1 MSKKIITGIKSTG
14 SSLHLGNLMGA
25 VLPLEKVS
33 KGNDTSLF
41 IADLHSLTS
50 VKDGDMLRHQTFEI
64 AVEYF
69 AILGLDTDIR
79 IFRQS
84 DIRDITKLMWILTN
98 VTPYSLMNRAHSFK
112 DAESKLENYNKE
124 RDRLMKEWINQAF
137 DLLNFKEYIDSISK
151 KNEKDYKELLNEH
164 PWVLALKSRIFDFLK
179 NYLRENLWEKPD
191 EINMWVFNYPILM
204 AADIIGYDI
213 EAVPVGKDQIQH
225 LEMARDI
232 ARSFNK
238 TYGKEVFPEPVAIVT
253 EELATLPGIDGRKM
267 SKSYDNFIGVF
278 DDEKTLKKRIMSITT
293 DSKWVDD
300 VKDPDTCNVFALY
313 KVFAT
318 ASQTEA
324 LRAKYL
330 TPNAGFG
337 YGHAKTALL
346 EVLSEYLRPYRE
358 SREKLL
364 ENPEIV
370 EAKLA
375 EGAKVMN
382 ARLDAKMEVVKRV
395 VGVN

>member
-25 VLPLEKVS
+25 VLPIQKIS

-50 VKDGDMLRHQTFEI
+50 VKDGDTLRHQTFEI

-98 VTPYSLMNRAHSFK
+98 VTPYSLMLRAHSFK
-112 DAESKLENYNKE
+112 DAE
-124 RDRLMKEWINQAF
+124 A
-137 DLLNFKEYIDSISK
+137 
-151 KNEKDYKELLNEH
+151 KNMD
-164 PWVLALKSRIFDFLK
+164 
-179 NYLRENLWEKPD
+179 
-191 EINMWVFNYPILM
+191 INMGVFNYPILM
-204 AADIIGYDI
+204 AADILGYDI

-225 LEMARDI
+225 LEMARDM
-232 ARSFNK
+232 ARAFNK
-238 TYGKEVFPEPVAIVT
+238 TYGEEVFPEPVAIVT
-253 EELATLPGIDGRKM
+253 EELATLPGIEGRKM

-278 DDEKTLKKRIMSITT
+278 DDEKTLKKRVMSITT
-293 DSKWVDD
+293 DSKGIDE
-300 VKDPDTCNVFALY
+300 VKDPNTCNVFALY

-318 ASQTEA
+318 PDQTEA
-324 LRAKYL
+324 LRTKYL

-358 SREKLL
+358 AREKLL

>member
-25 VLPLEKVS
+25 VLPIQKIS

-50 VKDGDMLRHQTFEI
+50 VKDGETLRHQTFEI

-84 DIRDITKLMWILTN
+84 DIHDITKLMWILTN

-112 DAESKLENYNKE
+112 WAQENKIKLENELLERNTRIELIDLFYSKFPRNDFNAEILHFFDQELMRNKHGQNLIKSGLQEMQE
-124 RDRLMKEWINQAF
+124 RDDKWMGF
-137 DLLNFKEYIDSISK
+137 
-151 KNEKDYKELLNEH
+151 
-164 PWVLALKSRIFDFLK
+164 
-179 NYLRENLWEKPD
+179 
-191 EINMWVFNYPILM
+191 NMWVFNYPILM

-238 TYGKEVFPEPVAIVT
+238 IYGKEVFPEPVAIVT

-267 SKSYDNFIGVF
+267 SKSYDNFIGIF

-293 DSKWVDD
+293 DSKGVDE

-318 ASQTEA
+318 QEQTEA
-324 LRAKYL
+324 LRKKYL

-358 SREKLL
+358 ARAKLL

-375 EGAKVMN
+375 EWAKVMN
-382 ARLDAKMEVVKRV
+382 ARLDAKMEVVKGV

>member
-50 VKDGDMLRHQTFEI
+50 VKDGDTLRHQTFEI

-98 VTPYSLMNRAHSFK
+98 VTPFSLMARAHSYK
-112 DAESKLENYNKE
+112 DFTQHKEFLIDNLANARGHLEMYELFEKEFWANLSQNIQDYMKKIRDERNHYEAELKKSIDEFEN
-124 RDRLMKEWINQAF
+124 
-137 DLLNFKEYIDSISK
+137 
-151 KNEKDYKELLNEH
+151 
-164 PWVLALKSRIFDFLK
+164 
-179 NYLRENLWEKPD
+179 NL
-191 EINMWVFNYPILM
+191 NMWVFNYPILM

-225 LEMARDI
+225 LEMARDM
-232 ARSFNK
+232 ARAFNK

-293 DSKWVDD
+293 DSKGVDE

-318 ASQTEA
+318 QDQTEA
-324 LRAKYL
+324 LRTKYL

-358 SREKLL
+358 AREKLL

-375 EGAKVMN
+375 EWAKVMN

>member
-50 VKDGDMLRHQTFEI
+50 VKDGDTLRHQTFEI

-98 VTPYSLMNRAHSFK
+98 VTPYSLMLRAHSFK
-112 DAESKLENYNKE
+112 DFQQKKFNLE
-124 RDRLMKEWINQAF
+124 
-137 DLLNFKEYIDSISK
+137 
-151 KNEKDYKELLNEH
+151 KELIEK
-164 PWVLALKSRIFDFLK
+164 LARSNLLEELLKLQEDKYSKYSEYLSNRLDIEKHGCNMLK
-179 NYLRENLWEKPD
+179 WLIK
-191 EINMWVFNYPILM
+191 EIEDLEFRWIWFNTWIFNYPILM
-204 AADIIGYDI
+204 AADIIWYDI
-213 EAVPVGKDQIQH
+213 DAVPVGEDQIQH
-225 LEMARDI
+225 LEMTRDI
-232 ARSFNK
+232 VRSFNIA
-238 TYGKEVFPEPVAIVT
+238 YGNEVFKEPEAIVPKS
-253 EELATLPGIDGRKM
+253 LWKLPGIDGRKM

-278 DDEKTLKKRIMSITT
+278 DDEKTLKKRIMSIKTG
-293 DSKWVDD
+293 SEWVD
-300 VKDPDTCNVFALY
+300 KKKMNPDDCNVFNLY
-313 KVFAT
+313 KVFASSEQT
-318 ASQTEA
+318 AE
-324 LRAKYL
+324 LRKKYESE
-330 TPNAGFG
+330 NIGFG

-346 EVLSEYLRPYRE
+346 EVLSEYLRPYRDA
-358 SREKLL
+358 RAKLL
-364 ENPEIV
+364 ENPELV

-375 EGAKVMN
+375 EWAKVMN

>member
-1 MSKKIITGIKSTG
+1 
-14 SSLHLGNLMGA
+14 
-25 VLPLEKVS
+25 
-33 KGNDTSLF
+33 
-41 IADLHSLTS
+41 
-50 VKDGDMLRHQTFEI
+50 
-64 AVEYF
+64 
-69 AILGLDTDIR
+69 
-79 IFRQS
+79 
-84 DIRDITKLMWILTN
+84 
-98 VTPYSLMNRAHSFK
+98 
-112 DAESKLENYNKE
+112 
-124 RDRLMKEWINQAF
+124 
-137 DLLNFKEYIDSISK
+137 
-151 KNEKDYKELLNEH
+151 
-164 PWVLALKSRIFDFLK
+164 
-179 NYLRENLWEKPD
+179 
-191 EINMWVFNYPILM
+191 M

-225 LEMARDI
+225 LEMARDM
-232 ARSFNK
+232 ARAFNK

-293 DSKWVDD
+293 DSKGVDE

-318 ASQTEA
+318 QDQTEA
-324 LRAKYL
+324 LRTKYL

-358 SREKLL
+358 AREKLL

-375 EGAKVMN
+375 E
-382 ARLDAKMEVVKRV
+382 
-395 VGVN
+395 

>member
-1 MSKKIITGIKSTG
+1 MPKKIITGIKSTG

-50 VKDGDMLRHQTFEI
+50 VKDGDTLRHQTFEI

-112 DAESKLENYNKE
+112 DFQQKKEFLIDNLANARGHLEMYELFEKE
-124 RDRLMKEWINQAF
+124 FWISENPKFNDYILKIKNERQVYEME
-137 DLLNFKEYIDSISK
+137 LKNSIDS
-151 KNEKDYKELLNEH
+151 
-164 PWVLALKSRIFDFLK
+164 F
-179 NYLRENLWEKPD
+179 ENNL
-191 EINMWVFNYPILM
+191 NMWVFNYPILM

-313 KVFAT
+313 KVFA
-318 ASQTEA
+318 SLDQTEA
-324 LRAKYL
+324 LRTKYL

-358 SREKLL
+358 AREKLL
-364 ENPEIV
+364 QNPEIV

>member
-50 VKDGDMLRHQTFEI
+50 VKDGDTLRHQTFEI

-112 DAESKLENYNKE
+112 DQEQKIDNLKANIERREWQIEQLNDDLKKYPEFRESIDTAIDEVYEEIEIRSTLLENAEKE
-124 RDRLMKEWINQAF
+124 FDRTF
-137 DLLNFKEYIDSISK
+137 
-151 KNEKDYKELLNEH
+151 
-164 PWVLALKSRIFDFLK
+164 
-179 NYLRENLWEKPD
+179 
-191 EINMWVFNYPILM
+191 NMGVYNYPILM

-253 EELATLPGIDGRKM
+253 EELATLPWIDGRKM

-313 KVFAT
+313 KVFA
-318 ASQTEA
+318 SLDQTEA
-324 LRAKYL
+324 LRTKYL

-358 SREKLL
+358 AREKLL
-364 ENPEIV
+364 QNPEIV
-370 EAKLA
+370 EAKLREWA
-375 EGAKVMN
+375 IVMN
-382 ARLDAKMEVVKRV
+382 ARLEAKMEVVKRV

>member
-1 MSKKIITGIKSTG
+1 MKKIITGIKSTG

-25 VLPLEKVS
+25 VLPLQNVS

-50 VKDGDMLRHQTFEI
+50 VKDGDTLRHQTFEI

-98 VTPYSLMNRAHSFK
+98 VTPYSLMLRAHSFK
-112 DAESKLENYNKE
+112 DFQQKKE
-124 RDRLMKEWINQAF
+124 EMIREIALAEWIIKWKEILYDDIWDSDKEIIEAV
-137 DLLNFKEYIDSISK
+137 KEYMEAVNDAK
-151 KNEKDYKELLNEH
+151 KAFEQ
-164 PWVLALKSRIFDFLK
+164 LK
-179 NYLRENLWEKPD
+179 NRYESLNDSSENNL
-191 EINMWVFNYPILM
+191 NMWVFNYPILM
-204 AADIIGYDI
+204 AADILGYDI

-225 LEMARDI
+225 LEMARDM
-232 ARSFNK
+232 ARAFNK
-238 TYGKEVFPEPVAIVT
+238 TYGQEVFPEPVAIVT
-253 EELATLPGIDGRKM
+253 PELATLPWIDGRKM

-278 DDEKTLKKRIMSITT
+278 DDEKTLKKRINSIVTG
-293 DSKWVDD
+293 SEWIDD
-300 VKDPDTCNVFALY
+300 VKMNPDECNVFNLY
-313 KVFAT
+313 KVFASPEQT
-318 ASQTEA
+318 AA
-324 LRAKYL
+324 LRVKYESKGI
-330 TPNAGFG
+330 GFG
-337 YGHAKTALL
+337 YGHAKTELL
-346 EVLSEYLRPYRE
+346 NVLSEYLRPYRE
-358 SREKLL
+358 ARERLL
-364 ENPEIV
+364 QNPEIV

-375 EGAKVMN
+375 EWAKIMN

>member
-25 VLPLEKVS
+25 VLPIQKIS

-50 VKDGDMLRHQTFEI
+50 VKDGDTLRDQTFEI

-98 VTPYSLMNRAHSFK
+98 VTPYSLMLRAHSYK
-112 DAESKLENYNKE
+112 DFQQKTDDASQRLAFL
-124 RDRLMKEWINQAF
+124 RGSMDVLSTLDRISTDKIL
-137 DLLNFKEYIDSISK
+137 SK
-151 KNEKDYKELLNEH
+151 KLFSMTNEESELTKVLYDLKHDYEN
-164 PWVLALKSRIFDFLK
+164 AL
-179 NYLRENLWEKPD
+179 
-191 EINMWVFNYPILM
+191 NMWVFNYPILM
-204 AADIIGYDI
+204 AADILGYDI
-213 EAVPVGKDQIQH
+213 EAVPVGKDQVQH

-232 ARSFNK
+232 ARAFNK
-238 TYGKEVFPEPVAIVT
+238 TYGEEVFPEPVAIVT
-253 EELATLPGIDGRKM
+253 EELATLPWIDGRKM

-293 DSKWVDD
+293 DSRWVDE
-300 VKDPDTCNVFALY
+300 VKDPDTCHVFALY
-313 KVFAT
+313 KVFA
-318 ASQTEA
+318 SVEQTET
-324 LRAKYL
+324 LRQKYL
-330 TPNAGFG
+330 TPNSGFG
-337 YGHAKTALL
+337 YGHAKTELFN
-346 EVLSEYLRPYRE
+346 VLTEYLRPYRE
-358 SREKLL
+358 ARAKLL
-364 ENPEIV
+364 EHPEIV

-375 EGAKVMN
+375 EWAKIMN
-382 ARLDAKMEVVKRV
+382 ARLDAKMEVVKKV

>member
-25 VLPLEKVS
+25 VLPLAKVS

-50 VKDGDMLRHQTFEI
+50 VKDGDTLRHQTFEI

-112 DAESKLENYNKE
+112 DFQQK
-124 RDRLMKEWINQAF
+124 
-137 DLLNFKEYIDSISK
+137 
-151 KNEKDYKELLNEH
+151 KELLIDN
-164 PWVLALKSRIFDFLK
+164 LANARGHLEMYELFEKEFWISENPKFNNYILKIKDERQVYEMELK
-179 NYLRENLWEKPD
+179 NSIDSFENNL
-191 EINMWVFNYPILM
+191 NMWVFNYPILM

-293 DSKWVDD
+293 DSKWVDE

-318 ASQTEA
+318 EDQTVA
-324 LRAKYL
+324 LRTKYL

-358 SREKLL
+358 AREKLL